1 MPLLERRSV
10 ERPYRIDMS
19 KVSPLFTPAV
29 VPAFEA
35 ERLQD
40 LYALKILDTAA
51 EERFDRYTRLVAN
64 IFDVPIALVSLVDK
78 DRQWFK
84 SACGLEAKETSR
96 DVAFCAHAI
105 LEPEMLVIPDA
116 RNDPRFAGNPLV
128 VNEPYVRFYAGA
140 VLRGPVGKPI
150 GTLCLI
156 DHKPR
161 DLSERERDWLREL
174 ARLVERELQHDYQV
188 EQLRQQIERT
198 AYYDPLTELPNRRLV
213 RDRLHQAILAGKKN
227 ARCLAAM
234 FLDIDRFGALNSALG
249 RAAGDAVLK
258 EVARR
263 LRAAVNPSWT
273 VGRWQDDQFVIL
285 AHGPSARIDPA
296 TIVKPL
302 LKVFHVPFHIGD
314 VAYPLTVRLGA
325 STYPEDGHD
334 PDSLLE
340 KAAAALRVLP
350 VGNMSAYR
358 FYTRDMD
365 QDTVRRFDLEGR
377 LRQAVERHQL
387 HLVYQPKVALRT
399 GQICG
404 MEALLRWTEPELGPV
419 SPAEFIPIAEQS
431 GLILA
436 LGDWVI
442 RTACRQNRRWQQS
455 GMRPLPV
462 AVNLTSARLRQ
473 PNFKAWIREVLA
485 ETGLEARYLN
495 LEVTEGTL
503 IDDIEEAIENM
514 REANELG
521 VIFSIDDFGTG
532 YSSLSYLKR
541 LPLRTFKV
549 DKSFVDEMTS
559 NVNDATIAHAIIA
572 MAHSLNLNVVAE
584 GVEKPEQLTY
594 LRAYQCDEIQGY
606 LFSRPLMPDEL
617 AQWVAEDRRLA

>member
-1 MPLLERRSV
+1 MG
-10 ERPYRIDMS
+10 
-19 KVSPLFTPAV
+19 KVSPSATPA
-29 VPAFEA
+29 PITAFES

-51 EERFDRYTRLVAN
+51 EERFDRYTSLAAD
-64 IFDVPIALVSLVDK
+64 IFDVSIALVSLIDK

-84 SACGLEAKETSR
+84 SACGLAAKETSR

-116 RNDPRFAGNPLV
+116 RNDLRFAGNPLV
-128 VNEPYVRFYAGA
+128 VNEPHIRFYAGA
-140 VLRGPVGKPI
+140 VLRGPTGQPV

-161 DLSERERDWLREL
+161 DLSEREHDRLREL
-174 ARLVERELQHDYQV
+174 AHLVERELQYNYEV
-188 EQLRQQIERT
+188 EELRKQIERM
-198 AYYDPLTELPNRRLV
+198 AYYDPLTELPNRRLAH
-213 RDRLHQAILAGKKN
+213 DRLHQAILAGKKN
-227 ARCLAAM
+227 AQRLAVM

-249 RAAGDAVLK
+249 RVAGDAVLK

-263 LRAAVNPSWT
+263 LREAVDPAWT
-273 VGRWQDDQFVIL
+273 VGRWQDDQFVVL
-285 AHGPSARIDPA
+285 AHSMSARVDPL
-296 TIVKPL
+296 TIVKPI
-302 LKVFHVPFHIGD
+302 LKVFHAPFLIGD

-340 KAAAALRVLP
+340 KATAALSVLP

-358 FYTRDMD
+358 FYTQDID
-365 QDTVRRFDLEGR
+365 QDMVRRFDLEGR
-377 LRQAVERHQL
+377 LRQAIERNQL

-462 AVNLTSARLRQ
+462 AVNLTSAQLRQ

-503 IDDIEEAIENM
+503 IDDIEETITNM

-521 VIFSIDDFGTG
+521 VTFSIDDFGTG

-541 LPLRTFKV
+541 LPLHTFKV

-559 NVNDATIAHAIIA
+559 NVNDATIAQAIIA

-594 LRAYQCDEIQGY
+594 LRAYKCDEIQGY
-606 LFSRPLMPDEL
+606 LFSRPLMPDEF
-617 AQWVAEDRRLA
+617 AQWMAEDRHLA

>member
-1 MPLLERRSV
+1 M
-10 ERPYRIDMS
+10 D
-19 KVSPLFTPAV
+19 KVSPSATPAPI
-29 VPAFEA
+29 PAFET

-51 EERFDRYTRLVAN
+51 EERFDRYTSLAAD
-64 IFDVPIALVSLVDK
+64 IFDVSIALVSLVDK

-84 SACGLEAKETSR
+84 SACGLAAKETSR

-128 VNEPYVRFYAGA
+128 VNEPHIRFYAGA
-140 VLRGPVGKPI
+140 VLRGPTGKPV

-161 DLSERERDWLREL
+161 DLSEREHDRLREL
-174 ARLVERELQHDYQV
+174 ARLVERELQHNYEV
-188 EQLRQQIERT
+188 EELRRQIERT

-213 RDRLHQAILAGKKN
+213 HDRLHQAILVGKKN
-227 ARCLAAM
+227 ARRLAVI

-263 LRAAVNPSWT
+263 LREAVDPAWT
-273 VGRWQDDQFVIL
+273 VGRWQDDQFVVL
-285 AHGPSARIDPA
+285 AHSMSARVDPA
-296 TIVKPL
+296 TIVKPI
-302 LKVFHVPFHIGD
+302 LKVFHAPFPIGN

-340 KAAAALRVLP
+340 KATAALRVLP
-350 VGNMSAYR
+350 VGNVSAYR
-358 FYTRDMD
+358 FYTQDID
-365 QDTVRRFDLEGR
+365 QDMVRRFDLEGR
-377 LRQAVERHQL
+377 LRQAIERNQL

-442 RTACRQNRRWQQS
+442 RTACRQNRHWQQS
-455 GMRPLPV
+455 G
-462 AVNLTSARLRQ
+462 SARCR
-473 PNFKAWIREVLA
+473 WR
-485 ETGLEARYLN
+485 
-495 LEVTEGTL
+495 
-503 IDDIEEAIENM
+503 
-514 REANELG
+514 
-521 VIFSIDDFGTG
+521 
-532 YSSLSYLKR
+532 
-541 LPLRTFKV
+541 
-549 DKSFVDEMTS
+549 
-559 NVNDATIAHAIIA
+559 
-572 MAHSLNLNVVAE
+572 
-584 GVEKPEQLTY
+584 
-594 LRAYQCDEIQGY
+594 
-606 LFSRPLMPDEL
+606 
-617 AQWVAEDRRLA
+617 

>member
-1 MPLLERRSV
+1 MN
-10 ERPYRIDMS
+10 
-19 KVSPLFTPAV
+19 KASPSATPV
-29 VPAFEA
+29 PIPAFEA
-35 ERLQD
+35 ERLRD

-51 EERFDRYTRLVAN
+51 EERFDRYTSLAAN
-64 IFDVPIALVSLVDK
+64 IFDVPIALMSLVDK

-84 SACGLEAKETSR
+84 SACGLEATETSR
-96 DVAFCAHAI
+96 DVAFCAHTI
-105 LEPEMLVIPDA
+105 LEPELLVIPDA
-116 RNDPRFAGNPLV
+116 RNDPRFAGNPV
-128 VNEPYVRFYAGA
+128 VINKPHIRFYAGA
-140 VLRGPVGKPI
+140 VLRGPTGKPV

-161 DLSERERDWLREL
+161 DLSEREHDRLCEL
-174 ARLVERELQHDYQV
+174 ARLVERELQYNYEV
-188 EQLRQQIERT
+188 EKLRREIERT

-213 RDRLHQAILAGKKN
+213 HDRLHQAILAGKKN
-227 ARCLAAM
+227 ARRLAVM
-234 FLDIDRFGALNSALG
+234 LLDIDRFGALKSALG
-249 RAAGDAVLK
+249 RTAGDAILK

-263 LRAAVNPSWT
+263 LREAVDPSWT
-273 VGRWQDDQFVIL
+273 IGRWQNDQFVVL
-285 AHGPSARIDPA
+285 AHSMSARVDPA

-302 LKVFHVPFHIGD
+302 LKVFHVPFPAGD
-314 VAYPLTVRLGA
+314 VVYPLTVRLGA

-340 KAAAALRVLP
+340 KATAVLRVLP

-358 FYTRDMD
+358 FYTQDIDRDM
-365 QDTVRRFDLEGR
+365 VRHFDLEGR
-377 LRQAVERHQL
+377 LRQAIERDQL

-442 RTACRQNRRWQQS
+442 RAACRQNRGWQQS
-455 GMRPLPV
+455 GLRPLPV
-462 AVNLTSARLRQ
+462 AVNLTSAQLRQ
-473 PNFKAWIREVLA
+473 ANFKAWIRDVLA
-485 ETGLEARYLN
+485 ETGLEARYLT

-503 IDDIEEAIENM
+503 IDDIEKTIKNM
-514 REANELG
+514 REANALG
-521 VIFSIDDFGTG
+521 VSFSIDDFGTG
-532 YSSLSYLKR
+532 FSSLSYLKR
-541 LPLRTFKV
+541 LPLHILKV
-549 DKSFVDEMTS
+549 DKNFVDEVTS
-559 NVNDATIAHAIIA
+559 NVNDATIVQAIIA
-572 MAHSLNLNVVAE
+572 MAHSLKLNVVAE

-594 LRAYQCDEIQGY
+594 LRAYKCDEIQGY
-606 LFSRPLMPDEL
+606 LFSRPLMPDEF